1 MFYKLESVLQSQGQI
16 LRSWNV
22 FHFYKNAIL
31 RHIVQILFG
40 VFFPSI
46 ILAIF
51 LFHNFPIVQ

>member
-40 VFFPSI
+40 VFFYK
-46 ILAIF
+46 
-51 LFHNFPIVQ
+51 HNFSYISNS